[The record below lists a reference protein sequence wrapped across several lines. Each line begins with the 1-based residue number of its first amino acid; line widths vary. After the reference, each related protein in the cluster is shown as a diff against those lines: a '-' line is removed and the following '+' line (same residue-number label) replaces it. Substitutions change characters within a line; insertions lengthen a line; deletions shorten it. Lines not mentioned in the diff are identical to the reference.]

1 MWFGMNMQC
10 GESKQP
16 KVSDRAEERTRDAED
31 LQRFGYRPQLRR
43 TMGLF
48 SSFAIAF
55 SLISI
60 TTGIFAGFQQ
70 GIREAG
76 PAVLWSWGVVVF
88 GQFLVALV
96 LAELST
102 VFPLSGYGYQWTSRL
117 INPHY
122 GFFVGWLLLLQFL
135 TGFPGVC
142 NTLASYL
149 HGFLWPAVNGVSQAP
164 ISVPWLTVIVISLVA
179 FVHLMGIR
187 WASRINDAGVI
198 AEIAGSIL
206 IAIVLLAVCGFH
218 RPEGWGILFNTTSYE
233 TGQPARFSGFAL
245 SLLMGAWC
253 LTGFEAAADLAEET
267 HQPRKTVPPAILGSL
282 LGSGIGGFF
291 LLLAF
296 ILAIGD
302 LATVQASNTPLL
314 DIIQVRLGAGT
325 ANALMIVVFISILA
339 CSVASMAAATRL
351 IFSLSR
357 DRMLPGSSFL
367 AKVNPAHATPVYAIG
382 AVWLVSSAVVL
393 GLEKLAIITSI
404 SAVSGYLGYAG
415 ILWAALASAKRG
427 AWDESDRQ
435 VGGEAMF
442 RLGRWRRPIGVGALI
457 WTLLLTA
464 ALTIPP
470 VDGGHLPA
478 ITSTVACALGVAIY
492 FVLIR
497 RRIFQGT
504 AGPPQQ
510 KDEP

>member
-1 MWFGMNMQC
+1 MKTHLD
-10 GESKQP
+10 ESKP
-16 KVSDRAEERTRDAED
+16 SKGPGRAEDQTRDAND

-76 PAVLWSWGVVVF
+76 PAVLWSWGVVVL

-117 INPHY
+117 VNPHY

-149 HGFLWPAVNGVSQAP
+149 HGFLWPAVNGVSHAP
-164 ISVPWLTVIVISLVA
+164 ISVPWLTVVVISLVA
-179 FVHLMGIR
+179 FIHLLGIR

-198 AEIAGSIL
+198 AEIAGSAL
-206 IAIVLLAVCGFH
+206 IALVLLAVCGFH
-218 RPEGWGILFNTTSYE
+218 RQEGWGILFNTTSYE

-267 HQPRKTVPPAILGSL
+267 RQPRKTVPPAILGSL
-282 LGSGIGGFF
+282 LGSGVGGFF

-302 LATVQASNTPLL
+302 LAAVQASATPLL
-314 DIIQVRLGAGT
+314 DIIQLRLGAGT
-325 ANALMIVVFISILA
+325 VNALMIVVFISILA

-357 DRMLPGSSFL
+357 DHMLPGSSFL
-367 AKVNPAHATPVYAIG
+367 AKVNPAHATPSYAIG
-382 AVWLVSSAVVL
+382 TVWLISSAVVL
-393 GLEKLAIITSI
+393 GLEKLAVITSI

-415 ILWAALASAKRG
+415 ILWAALASAKRS
-427 AWDESDRQ
+427 AWAASDSQ
-435 VGGEAMF
+435 AQEEATF
-442 RLGRWRRPIGVGALI
+442 SLGRWRRPIGMGALL

-464 ALTIPP
+464 ALTIPA

-478 ITSTVACALGVAIY
+478 ITTAVACTLGAAIY
-492 FVLIR
+492 FALVR
-497 RRIFQGT
+497 KRILQGT
-504 AGPPQQ
+504 AGPPQRQ
-510 KDEP
+510 RQG